1 MKVEKD
7 KLIES
12 IKNLNKKKPLKEQ
25 ADIQRVLPPADAD
38 AQEQHR
44 QALEQNAK
52 RKDPKNYD
60 EAVKELI
67 KETASEDSRY
77 RHFDVVDRRDLAK
90 KINEAKQKGLDF
102 KVSKSTKEG
111 FRYDLKVMK
120 EKNLKKEAGAREV
133 CIQELNTATIVGA

>member
-90 KINEAKQKGLDF
+90 KINEARCYGKVILSVEYDPFLD
-102 KVSKSTKEG
+102 KDNNNYIEG
-111 FRYDLKVMK
+111 CWQFRVYSPISIDNVKRI
-120 EKNLKKEAGAREV
+120 E
-133 CIQELNTATIVGA
+133 